1 MPWFPIIPSYFP
13 HYSQFLFPSFPVF
26 PVPFPII
33 PSSFSHH
40 SQYLFP
46 FPRSSPS
53 VPWFPVFPP
62 WIFPSFPTIP
72 SSFSHHSQFL
82 FPLFSVQAVRAV
94 VPNRSNTEIVLV
106 LQHFDN
112 AVDRTVQAFMEGK
125 KSRIWEK
132 MGKFGKKWEFWGGT
146 GWCRH
151 SWRPKKKKSKP
162 RPQPGPGPAPS
173 APEPWPGPA
182 LNGFHGNGADTMET
196 LSDGGDSGG
205 GLWDTGGAWGNCGKF
220 WGIVGYWGS
229 PGDSGKLEESGGFW
243 EILGDCGKLG
253 EWCSLEKSLKDLQRC
268 SVALAR
274 FRALLRD
281 EVENSLRRAR
291 AAFGEI
297 QSCLMDREVAL
308 LAEMDKVKAEA
319 MELLSL
325 RQRRAEALRLLTEAA
340 PGMSEEQLLELRADI
355 KHFVSERKF
364 DEELGRAGRFGCDL
378 EALRGSIGNFGHE
391 KSRKIQKNQ
400 PWAGPGASAA
410 TWRRSGAALGPLDM
424 VSERFQKILG
434 ILGITSW
441 GKFQKNPEKSRKNQP
456 WAGQGASAATWRR
469 SGAALATLDMVSERF
484 QKILGIL
491 RIKSWKIWE
500 LNPGK
505 SGVKCWEIWENSRK
519 ISPGQGRALRLRPGG
534 AQGQHWQLWAW

>member
-1 MPWFPIIPSYFP
+1 MSRKQHKDPSGF
-13 HYSQFLFPSFPVF
+13 VF
-26 PVPFPII
+26 DA
-33 PSSFSHH
+33 
-40 SQYLFP
+40 
-46 FPRSSPS
+46 RSGAVRAQGGCSES
-53 VPWFPVFPP
+53 
-62 WIFPSFPTIP
+62 IRDK
-72 SSFSHHSQFL
+72 
-82 FPLFSVQAVRAV
+82 VQAVRAV

-112 AVDRTVQAFMEGK
+112 AVDRTVQAFMEGNASEVLK
-125 KSRIWEK
+125 EWTVT
-132 MGKFGKKWEFWGGT
+132 GKKK
-146 GWCRH
+146 
-151 SWRPKKKKSKP
+151 PKKKKSKP

-196 LSDGGDSGG
+196 LSDGGDSA
-205 GLWDTGGAWGNCGKF
+205 LGN
-220 WGIVGYWGS
+220 GIPNFPQKSQIPNPNRSSPGS
-229 PGDSGKLEESGGFW
+229 PGGKKSG
-243 EILGDCGKLG
+243 
-253 EWCSLEKSLKDLQRC
+253 CSLEKSLKDLQRC

-378 EALRGSIGNFGHE
+378 EALRGSIGNFGHGE
-391 KSRKIQKNQ
+391 
-400 PWAGPGASAA
+400 
-410 TWRRSGAALGPLDM
+410 
-424 VSERFQKILG
+424 
-434 ILGITSW
+434 
-441 GKFQKNPEKSRKNQP
+441 
-456 WAGQGASAATWRR
+456 
-469 SGAALATLDMVSERF
+469 
-484 QKILGIL
+484 
-491 RIKSWKIWE
+491 
-500 LNPGK
+500 
-505 SGVKCWEIWENSRK
+505 
-519 ISPGQGRALRLRPGG
+519 
-534 AQGQHWQLWAW
+534 